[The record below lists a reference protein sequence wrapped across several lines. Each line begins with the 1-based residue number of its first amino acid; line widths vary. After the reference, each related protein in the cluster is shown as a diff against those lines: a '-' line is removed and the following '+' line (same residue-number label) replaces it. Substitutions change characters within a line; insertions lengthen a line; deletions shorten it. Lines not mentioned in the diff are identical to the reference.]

1 MSMFAMGICSLI
13 GAILFPLIYLL
24 RRFFIGAGNYLE
36 RREKQK
42 DRVGA
47 YIAIFAIIGFFLG
60 SLAQPQWE
68 NSLTCKQ
75 ENGSWF
81 GCIFPNTK

>member
-1 MSMFAMGICSLI
+1 MSMFAIGICSVV
-13 GAILFPLIYLL
+13 GALLFPVIYLL

-47 YIAIFAIIGFFLG
+47 YIVIFAILGFFLG
-60 SLAQPQWE
+60 SLAQPHWDKI
-68 NSLTCKQ
+68 LICKQ
-75 ENGSWF
+75 ATGLWLSCF
-81 GCIFPNTK
+81 F

>member
-1 MSMFAMGICSLI
+1 MSMFAIGICSLI

-24 RRFFIGAGNYLE
+24 RRFFIGTGNYLE

-47 YIAIFAIIGFFLG
+47 YIAIFAIIGFIVG

-68 NSLTCKQ
+68 KSLICKQ
-75 ENGSWF
+75 ETGSWF
-81 GCIFPNTK
+81 GCIFSNKK